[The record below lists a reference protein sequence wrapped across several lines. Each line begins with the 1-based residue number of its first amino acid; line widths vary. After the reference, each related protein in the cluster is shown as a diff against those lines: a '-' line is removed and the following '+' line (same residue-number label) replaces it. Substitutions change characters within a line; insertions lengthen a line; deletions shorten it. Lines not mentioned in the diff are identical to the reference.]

1 MKIELCE
8 DNGFLSDDGKPTLVV
23 LVVTHDNGNKTRIPY
38 EAGKTIANLYED
50 ARRLALKPCFEM
62 NEQINQIEDIVTGV
76 DIQCKNEWHILSAAQ
91 YEKKYGAYP
100 RSCPTC
106 KNFYSPKIKE
116 IQNELDKVE
125 EKVIMDHV
133 LKDTIQRE
141 DQVKCI
147 RQEKDIDG
155 NVNEEIEVGKIYRVI
170 DIIKKNK
177 RVSYYEVLNDEKNDK
192 IRIAVFPS
200 EIELFK
206 KFVRT
211 TPPRKM
217 TFEMIERCDCGT
229 QVAVLLNGDFYEGVC
244 EVCNNTLKVRRPVK
258 DDKPTN

>member
-1 MKIELCE
+1 MCE

-50 ARRLALKPCFEM
+50 ARRLACNPSAFLKI
-62 NEQINQIEDIVTGV
+62 NEQINKIEDIVTGRIPLV
-76 DIQCKNEWHILSAAQ
+76 DLIPTDTNSQIKDRPSGHDDLSIA
-91 YEKKYGAYP
+91 
-100 RSCPTC
+100 
-106 KNFYSPKIKE
+106 
-116 IQNELDKVE
+116 
-125 EKVIMDHV
+125 
-133 LKDTIQRE
+133 RE